1 MSKTIKRLTALM
13 SVLVVFLSSFG
24 TSALTDDNGNTFDYN
39 SYPVV
44 LVPGYAS
51 ASLCYDEGGETKT
64 AWGWEIS
71 DLTPGVADNIVE
83 LIRGIIRVS
92 LGDSEYLPKA
102 VGETLT
108 DMFEPMRCNPD
119 STSVKNVRPVLF
131 NAWETCDEY
140 MNENYPD
147 GDYRVELDMTGALDE
162 LIGEENVF
170 YFNCDFRMSA
180 KVCAQTLDIYIEQ
193 VLDYTKAQ
201 KVNIVAV
208 SHGGLITSAY
218 LDLYKDKQQV
228 YNVVMDEPA
237 LAGAE
242 LAADFMNGEIS
253 LDEESL
259 VKYLEYHAQ
268 CETDFNWL
276 LKAQQLGALDGA
288 IETVLPYAREAVKY
302 WGSLWDLIPPDEY
315 DKLKE
320 KYLDKDESAD
330 LIAQS
335 DYVHYQL
342 MPNYRQLF
350 ESAKNLG
357 INVSIIAG
365 SGHSVLTGTAQNSD
379 GIIALKSSTGA
390 TCAPVGKRFADGY
403 TQKEESAQRLISPSM
418 DIDASTCYLPY
429 NTWIVDGLYHG
440 MEFWDEYTRGL
451 LFTLLLTDEPFDNTS
466 DPDYPMFKDTTS
478 VTSSVYFAFNKSFSG
493 YADCDDTSLI
503 ITNLSKKYD
512 MYILNIKCCGFSADF
527 DYEFRAVPPG
537 ESIEVPFDA
546 ILPEGVTYS
555 EITVTYVLA
564 GSVTPL
570 AQRTQPF
577 TILNGRESTAADGF
591 VEKGFETDFERRAGK
606 KLLTVLDKIGA
617 KDFVSTVY
625 DAASSKWSVLIDAIG
640 SSH

>member
-1 MSKTIKRLTALM
+1 MSKAIRRLTALM
-13 SVLVVFLSSFG
+13 SALVIFVMPFS
-24 TSALTDDNGNTFDYN
+24 TSALAQGSGGTVDYN

-64 AWGWEIS
+64 AWGWEIC
-71 DLTPGVADNIVE
+71 DLTHGVADNIVE
-83 LIRGIIRVS
+83 LIRGIVRSSKGDGES
-92 LGDSEYLPKA
+92 LTKA

-119 STSVKNVRPVLF
+119 STSVKKVRPVLF
-131 NAWETCDEY
+131 SAWETCDKY

-147 GDYRVELDMTGALDE
+147 GDYRVELDMTGALDK

-180 KVCAQTLDIYIEQ
+180 KVCAQSLDIYIEQ
-193 VLDYTKAQ
+193 VLDYTKSQ

-228 YNVVMDEPA
+228 YNIVMDEPA

-259 VKYLEYHAQ
+259 VRYLEYHAQ

-288 IETVLPYAREAVKY
+288 IDTVLPYAREAVKF

-315 DKLKE
+315 DGLKE
-320 KYLDKDESAD
+320 KYLDKDDCAR
-330 LIAQS
+330 LIEQS
-335 DYVHYQL
+335 DYVHYHL
-342 MPNYRQLF
+342 MKNYRQIF
-350 ESAKNLG
+350 ESAQELG

-365 SGHSVLTGTAQNSD
+365 SGHSVLTGTEQNSD

-390 TCAPVGKRFADGY
+390 YCAPVGKRFADGY
-403 TQKEESAQRLISPSM
+403 IQKEASAQRLISPSM
-418 DIDASTCYLPY
+418 DIDASTCYLPD
-429 NTWIVDGLYHG
+429 NTWIVGGLYHG

-451 LFTLLLTDEPFDNTS
+451 LFKLLLTDEPFDNHTY
-466 DPDYPMFKDTTS
+466 PDYPMFKDTTS
-478 VTSSVYFAFNKSFSG
+478 VTSSVYFEFNRSISG
-493 YADCDDTSLI
+493 YLGREDTLLR

-512 MYILNIKCCGFSADF
+512 MYILNVKCRGFSADF
-527 DYEFRAVPPG
+527 DFEFRAVPPG
-537 ESIEVPFDA
+537 ESIDVPIYA
-546 ILPEGVTYS
+546 LLPDGITYS
-555 EITVTYVLA
+555 EITVTYFMS

-577 TILNGRESTAADGF
+577 TVLNGAADETQDGF
-591 VEKGFETDFERRAGK
+591 VKKGFESDFEQRAGK
-606 KLLTVLDKIGA
+606 TLLTVLDKIGA

-625 DAASSKWSVLIDAIG
+625 DAASSKWRVLFDAIG
-640 SSH
+640 PSH